1 MTERLYF
8 LDWLRVLAVGCVFW
22 VHCLLPFAGGSW
34 IVIDADATTLVAI
47 LVGIF
52 NQFGIPLLFLVSG
65 AGVWYALHS
74 RTAQQFIQERFQ
86 RLIIPFIFG
95 IVLFSPIQ
103 TYFHLRQNKE
113 FDGTLFHHYLPQFFR
128 ANHFTTRDFQ
138 WVGSYGYHLWF
149 LFFLFAFSLVS
160 LSLFIYLRQ
169 RTHIIDFLASV
180 SQIKGASL
188 LFVIPLL
195 IAQVLLRSNFS
206 DYLSW
211 ADFVFWLIF
220 FIYGY
225 ILVSD
230 KRFIEAIQR
239 DFNSSLITLIIST
252 VMIIVIYIRND
263 DKTAIQD
270 AMDFYS
276 NLLLFT
282 IAVTINSWAS
292 MSLLLAITSRYLNW
306 HQPILDKLNEN
317 ALPFYLFHQPP
328 IVVIG
333 FFVTRWEISSGVKF
347 VIIFVVS
354 LLITIT
360 LYQTLIKLFPFTRI
374 LMGMRP
380 VKSNR

>member
-1 MTERLYF
+1 MSERLYF
-8 LDWLRVLAVGCVFW
+8 LDWLRVIAVGFVFL

-34 IVIDADATTLVAI
+34 IVVDADSTTLVAI

-65 AGVWYALHS
+65 AGVWYALRS
-74 RTAQQFIQERFQ
+74 RTAKQFIQERFQ

-95 IVLFSPIQ
+95 IILFSPIQ
-103 TYFHLRQNKE
+103 TYFHLRQNEE

-128 ANHFTTRDFQ
+128 ANHFTIRDFQ

-169 RTHIIDFLASV
+169 RTHIIDLLASV

-188 LFVIPLL
+188 LFAIPLL
-195 IAQVLLRSNFS
+195 TAQVLLRSNFS
-206 DYLSW
+206 EYLSW

-239 DFNSSLITLIIST
+239 DFKYALATLIIST
-252 VMIIVIYIRND
+252 LIIILIYIRND

-276 NLLLFT
+276 NLMLFT
-282 IAVTINSWAS
+282 IAATINSWAS
-292 MSLLLAITSRYLNW
+292 MSILLAITSRYLNW
-306 HQPILDKLNEN
+306 HQPILDSLNEN

-333 FFVTRWEISSGVKF
+333 FFVTRWEISSGIKF
-347 VIIFVVS
+347 AIIFVVS

-360 LYQTLIKLFPFTRI
+360 LYQILIKLFPFTRVW
-374 LMGMRP
+374 MGMRP
-380 VKSNR
+380 VKT